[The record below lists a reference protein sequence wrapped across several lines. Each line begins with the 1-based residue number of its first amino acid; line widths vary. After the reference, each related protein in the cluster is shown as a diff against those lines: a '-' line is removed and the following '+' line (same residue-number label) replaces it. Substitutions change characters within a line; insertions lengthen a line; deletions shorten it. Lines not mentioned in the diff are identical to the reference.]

1 MGLLN
6 EKFREV
12 LTSTIPIL
20 IIVFLIRIFVV
31 DLSAQ
36 SLIAFTVGTIFVIVG
51 LTIFLTGVDLAI
63 NPIGELMG
71 KGVAR
76 SNKLWIL
83 IIGGLI
89 MGFFISIAEP
99 SLTVLGEQISTIT
112 DGAVS
117 SSVIV
122 GVVSLGLASMFVIG
136 LIRIVYNWKLVPLLT
151 ILYSLIFILALF
163 TSTEFVS
170 IAFDASG
177 ATTGAIT
184 VPFMLA
190 ISAGVASMKKDSK
203 NSESDSF
210 GMVALASSGAIIGV
224 MVYNILFPIDDLGGS
239 LEIAIGSEGS
249 FIQNY
254 VSNLGT
260 QVVEVAI
267 TILPIL
273 AMFFFYQKVVMKRKF
288 SDYRRIWI
296 GMIYVYLGLV
306 LFLTGVN
313 AGFMDIGSLIGYSI
327 ALEERYVI
335 LAIVGVVLGVV
346 TIIAEPAVSV
356 LTRQIEEV
364 TSGSIKRGP
373 VLFALCVGVGAAV
386 GLSIVRIVV
395 PGLQLWHILLP
406 GYIIALGL
414 SYIVPNIFVG
424 MAFDAGGVAT
434 GPLTATF
441 ILAFVQGSAEAVPHA
456 TMMIEGFGMIALVA
470 MMPIVTIQL
479 LGLVYKIQ
487 QERAEE
493 KEQAEQTEQ
502 IN

>member
-6 EKFREV
+6 EKFKEV
-12 LTSTIPIL
+12 LTSTVPTL
-20 IIVFLIRIFVV
+20 IIVFLIRFFVV
-31 DLSAQ
+31 DLSAE
-36 SLIAFTVGTIFVIVG
+36 SLVAFVIGTIFVIIG
-51 LTIFLTGVDLAI
+51 LAIFLTGVDLAV

-83 IIGGLI
+83 IIAGLI

-112 DGAVS
+112 NGAVS
-117 SSVIV
+117 SPAIV
-122 GVVSLGLASMFVIG
+122 GVVSLGLASLFVIA
-136 LIRIVYNWKLVPLLT
+136 LIRIVYNWKLVPVLS
-151 ILYSLIFILALF
+151 ILYGLIFILSIF

-190 ISAGVASMKKDSK
+190 LSAGVASMKKNSK
-203 NSESDSF
+203 SSESDSF

-224 MVYNILFPIDDLGGS
+224 MIYNILIPIDNLGGS

-254 VSNLGT
+254 ISNLST
-260 QVVEVAI
+260 QVLEVAI
-267 TILPIL
+267 TLLPIL
-273 AMFFFYQKVVMKRKF
+273 AMFFFYQQFVMKKNF

-335 LAIVGVVLGVV
+335 LAIVGVILGIV

-356 LTRQIEEV
+356 LTQQIEEV
-364 TSGSIKRGP
+364 TSGSIKRVP
-373 VLFALCVGVGAAV
+373 VLIALCIGVGLAV
-386 GLSIVRIVV
+386 GLSIVRIAV
-395 PGLQLWHILLP
+395 PALQLWHILLP
-406 GYIIALGL
+406 GYILAIGL
-414 SYIVPNIFVG
+414 SYVVPKIFVG

-441 ILAFVQGSAEAVPHA
+441 ILAFVQGAAEAVPHA

-479 LGLVYKIQ
+479 LGLIYHIQ
-487 QERAEE
+487 QQKAEE
-493 KEQAEQTEQ
+493 EQEQTGEM
-502 IN
+502 NA

>member
-6 EKFREV
+6 EKFKEV
-12 LTSTIPIL
+12 LASTVPTL
-20 IIVFLIRIFVV
+20 IMVFLIRIFVV
-31 DLSAQ
+31 DLSTQ
-36 SLIAFTVGTIFVIVG
+36 SLVAFVIGTIFVIIG
-51 LTIFLTGVDLAI
+51 LAIFLTGVDLAI

-83 IIGGLI
+83 IVAGLI

-112 DGAVS
+112 NGTVS
-117 SSVIV
+117 SPVIV
-122 GVVSLGLASMFVIG
+122 GVVSLGLASLFVIG
-136 LIRIVYNWKLVPLLT
+136 LIRIVYNWKLVPVLT
-151 ILYSLIFILALF
+151 ILYSLIFILSLF

-203 NSESDSF
+203 SSSSDSF

-224 MVYNILFPIDDLGGS
+224 MVYNILSPIDNLDGNLD
-239 LEIAIGSEGS
+239 IAIGPEGS

-254 VSNLGT
+254 ISNLGT
-260 QVVEVAI
+260 QVLEVAI
-267 TILPIL
+267 TVLPIL
-273 AMFFFYQKVVMKRKF
+273 AMFFFYQKFVMKRNF

-296 GMIYVYLGLV
+296 GMIYVYIGLV

-327 ALEERYVI
+327 AGEERYVI
-335 LAIVGVVLGVV
+335 LALVGVVLGIV
-346 TIIAEPAVSV
+346 TILAEPAVSV
-356 LTRQIEEV
+356 LTHQIEEV

-373 VLFALCVGVGAAV
+373 VLLALTIGVGAAV
-386 GLSIVRIVV
+386 GLSIVRIAV

-441 ILAFVQGSAEAVPHA
+441 ILAFVQGAAEAVPHA

-470 MMPIVTIQL
+470 LMPIVTIQL
-479 LGLVYKIQ
+479 LGLVYHIQ
-487 QERAEE
+487 QQKAEE
-493 KEQAEQTEQ
+493 AEQSDEMKV
-502 IN
+502 